1 MTSAVDARAFSEGL
15 RKVSKVLE
23 RSCIPCL
30 NAVFVEVK
38 DGRCTLTG
46 TNLGAWVTLEL
57 PAAGDEL
64 SCLLGRP
71 KDVERACRHFDGPL

>member
-30 NAVFVEVK
+30 NAVLVEVK
-38 DGRCTLTG
+38 DGTCTLTG

-57 PAAGDEL
+57 PAAGD
-64 SCLLGRP
+64 
-71 KDVERACRHFDGPL
+71 